1 MKIFYRFIDRI
12 VFAVG
17 VLVFLQL
24 PNFIDQ
30 YTQRLGGYYDSEK
43 EHLEL
48 YQGIADKYY
57 EGDLDKLIK
66 SFGNSNQPGMKET
79 AGELENISSKVQEI
93 EHGLDILQNASFLR
107 QVGYMILHVDTKLA
121 RGTLKAY
128 TPGMPF
134 TSEGLLSGL
143 IGGVL
148 VSLFFNGIVTLVR
161 LPFSK
166 KKIKKQEKVLQE

>member
-1 MKIFYRFIDRI
+1 MKIFYRFVDRI

-17 VLVFLQL
+17 VLIFLQL

-57 EGDLDKLIK
+57 QGDLNKLIDSFK
-66 SFGNSNQPGMKET
+66 SSNQPGMKET
-79 AGELENISSKVQEI
+79 AQELDKISDKVDELEQGVE
-93 EHGLDILQNASFLR
+93 ILQNGTFLR
-107 QVGYMILHVDTKLA
+107 QIGYMIVHVDMKLA
-121 RGTLKAY
+121 RGTLKSY

-148 VSLFFNGIVTLVR
+148 VSLLFNGIVALIR
-161 LPFSK
+161 WPFRKMQIQTEPPKATS
-166 KKIKKQEKVLQE
+166 